1 MTTSENME
9 IQELV
14 CARCGNQEQ
23 VIGNFSNLRCEFC
36 QAVGTFRLIT
46 EDDNLSN
53 IKHQHHIF

>member
-1 MTTSENME
+1 VAKQETE

-23 VIGNFSNLRCEFC
+23 VIGNFSNLRCELC

-46 EDDNLSN
+46 EEDILSN
-53 IKHQHHIF
+53 IKNQHHYF